1 MKRVLDLFRATLISP
16 EVVALLLPFAILFY
30 WPEPAVFFAQ
40 QFSTD
45 IKWAFGAAVVPA
57 GFMLGAYKIGD
68 EIISP
73 QGARRVLLDW
83 PDYRMLKDR
92 VVLALVFCG
101 VGLALSLAGAF
112 VVGMYKSAL
121 GATLFF
127 SGLLS
132 SAVSLV
138 TVAFAKWKVRELF
151 RG

>member
-16 EVVALLLPFAILFY
+16 EVVALLFPFAVLFF
-30 WPEPAVFFAQ
+30 WPEPAIFVGQ

-68 EIISP
+68 EILSP

-83 PDYRMLKDR
+83 PDYPMLKDR

-101 VGLALSLAGAF
+101 VGLGLGLAGAF
-112 VVGMYKSAL
+112 VVGMYRSAL
-121 GATLFF
+121 GATLIF

-132 SAVSLV
+132 STISLV
-138 TVAFAKWKVRELF
+138 TISFAKWKVREFL
-151 RG
+151 RV